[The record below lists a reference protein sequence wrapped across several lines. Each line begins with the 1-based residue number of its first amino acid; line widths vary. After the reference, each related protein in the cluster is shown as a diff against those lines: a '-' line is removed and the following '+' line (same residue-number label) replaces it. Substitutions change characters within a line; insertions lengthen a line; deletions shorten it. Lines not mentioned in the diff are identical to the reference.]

1 MILTLLPPAYPPYE
15 DLCTEFNKLNTSIH
29 SPRTVL
35 RSLHVDAWRGMACML
50 MIFYHFC
57 YDLNYLKILSFDFY
71 HHPFWLNFRTL
82 IVTLFIGIM
91 GISLQLATVVQLNR
105 GAFLKR
111 LTLLVSSAGLI
122 SLVSL
127 ILFQHRFIFF
137 GILHFI
143 AVASVL
149 GLLFKRWLW
158 FNVVI
163 GCSLLVIGINVQH
176 PVFNQPI
183 LQWIGLMTHKPATED
198 YVPLLPWFGVVL
210 LGMAL
215 GKVLHNNGSIYG
227 TISLAGRRL
236 AWMGQHSLLIY
247 MLHQPFILGGLWVF
261 WNVLG
266 E

>member
-1 MILTLLPPAYPPYE
+1 M
-15 DLCTEFNKLNTSIH
+15 NTSIH

-35 RSLHVDAWRGMACML
+35 RSLHVDAWRGIACIL
-50 MIFYHFC
+50 MIVYHFC
-57 YDLNYLKILSFDFY
+57 YDLNYLKIVSFDFY
-71 HHPFWLNFRTL
+71 YHPFWLNLRTL
-82 IVTLFIGIM
+82 IVSLFIGIM
-91 GISLQLATVVQLNR
+91 GISLQLALVYEFNR
-105 GAFLKR
+105 TAFLKR
-111 LTLLVSSAGLI
+111 LSLLLASAFFI
-122 SLVSL
+122 SLVSF

-143 AVASVL
+143 AVASIL

-158 FNVVI
+158 FNVVT

-215 GKVLHNNGSIYG
+215 GKILHNSGCIYG
-227 TISLAGRRL
+227 TNRLWGRRL
-236 AWMGQHSLLIY
+236 AWMGRHSLLIY
-247 MLHQPFILGGLWVF
+247 MLHQPIILGGLWVL